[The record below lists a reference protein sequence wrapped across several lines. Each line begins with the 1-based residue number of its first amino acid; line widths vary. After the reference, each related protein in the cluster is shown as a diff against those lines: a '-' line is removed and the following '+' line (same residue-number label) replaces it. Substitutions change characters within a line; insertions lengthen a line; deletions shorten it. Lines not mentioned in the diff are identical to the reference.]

1 MITPA
6 DSAPQ
11 APPQMPASSWDIQA
25 PYSAGPE
32 VHVHVHGDADPGGSD
47 KTSQTAAGAVAASQ
61 ARQRELESDTF
72 GQGSVIGDIM
82 TLPPNPLDP
91 GAGPAGTTAPS
102 GAYYDPPRNYGDEPA

>member
-11 APPQMPASSWDIQA
+11 APPQMPASTWDIQA

-32 VHVHVHGDADPGGSD
+32 VHVNVHGDADPGGAD
-47 KTSQTAAGAVAASQ
+47 KTAGTVAGAVAAAQ
-61 ARQRELESDTF
+61 ARQAELESDTF

-82 TLPPNPLDP
+82 ALPGDVL
-91 GAGPAGTTAPS
+91 
-102 GAYYDPPRNYGDEPA
+102 GAYYDPPRDYGGSQ